1 MQSVGNNI
9 VPVAGARARVAQLRW
24 QPLSLM
30 GVLGRSDYVGF
41 VTAVIWF
48 AVIAVCVWWAIV
60 GYRFN
65 WNLWPIELF
74 NTPVVFG
81 FYLPWSVCVLLVMW
95 FGLDWAALPAYLATL
110 FGALHANMP
119 LDLAVVNALHN
130 SLAMGV
136 YFLFY
141 CWLPHDYSLRNRK
154 SWLIFISASLVA
166 AMVSS
171 IGAFISQYNVV
182 PAGTALWS
190 SWLGWWPNAF
200 LQSILINAPLIYL
213 FSPFME
219 KLKQRYFP
227 HTPTEPF
234 SMLKLLLAV
243 SMFLL
248 CLALFILLDDRW
260 QDARANL
267 ILTAP
272 LPDSLREQIQAHF
285 NLQHFVIWVLALL
298 LAAVS
303 LGGVVIASRWIRRL
317 RDVADSQTHAVREAL
332 QHSEARFRHF
342 FENNPVPMWVYDP
355 DDGRFLETNLMAT
368 RRYGYSR
375 EEFLSMTIS
384 DVYPPE
390 EVERLGKL
398 KSQNV
403 NDAFLHAGEWRHRCK
418 DGSHVDVE
426 MDINPIKMDDR
437 IVYLAVVHDLSSHRQ
452 AQAAMQQR
460 ARELRVLA
468 AASLE
473 IASAQTMVQIF
484 QASVDRA
491 RQLIGA
497 NVAMAH
503 NWKRV
508 AYEDVDWHVSLAP
521 EYASWADF
529 KVTPAGSDMYKSVLQ
544 KSQPLRLTRKQLQ
557 QHPQFRS
564 LGRDQGIQPP
574 LNGVLAVALTTDGA
588 ATGVLMVS
596 DKIAGDF
603 DAQDEVLLT
612 QLAQVASAGL
622 DNVRLS
628 EALRHHMHD
637 LERRVAER
645 TADLDASNR
654 ELDAFAYSAAHDL
667 RAPLRAMHGFADAI
681 LEDYGSRLDEAGR
694 NYLARIV
701 KASQNMDTLI
711 RDLLAYSRLGRKQI
725 TLEGVP
731 LDEVVKEVLV
741 DLAVEIEMRHASIS
755 LEVPALWVE
764 AHRGTLKQVILNL
777 VSNAIKF
784 VAPEKIPEVRIQASA
799 RDGRVILSVSDNGIG
814 IAPGHRERI
823 FNVFERLHGAET
835 YPGTGIGLSIVKK
848 GLACMHGKIH
858 VESGENGSQFQA
870 DLREFSRG

>member
-1 MQSVGNNI
+1 M
-9 VPVAGARARVAQLRW
+9 PVADPGGRVAQLRW

-30 GVLGRSDYVGF
+30 GVLGRSDYAGL

-60 GYRFN
+60 GYRFS

-95 FGLDWAALPAYLATL
+95 FGLEWAALPAYLATL

-130 SLAMGV
+130 PLAMGV

-141 CWLPHDYSLRNRK
+141 CWLPYDYSLRNRK
-154 SWLIFISASLVA
+154 SWLIFISASLIA

-182 PAGTALWS
+182 PASTALWS

-200 LQSILINAPLIYL
+200 LQSILIDAPLIYL
-213 FSPFME
+213 LSPFME

-260 QDARANL
+260 QDTRANL
-267 ILTAP
+267 ILAAP
-272 LPDSLREQIQAHF
+272 LPDGLREQIQAHF

-303 LGGVVIASRWIRRL
+303 LGGAIIASRWIRRL
-317 RDVADSQTHAVREAL
+317 REVADSQTHVVREAL

-342 FENNPVPMWVYDP
+342 FENNPVPMWVCDP
-355 DDGRFLETNLMAT
+355 DDGRFLETNLVAT

-375 EEFLSMTIS
+375 QEFLGMTIS

-390 EVERLGKL
+390 EVERLRKL

-403 NDAFLHAGEWRHRCK
+403 TNAFLQAGEWRHRCK
-418 DGSHVDVE
+418 DGSHLDVE
-426 MDINPIKMDDR
+426 MDINPIKMDGR
-437 IVYLAVVHDLSSHRQ
+437 VVYLAVAHDLSSHRQ
-452 AQAAMQQR
+452 AQAAMEQR
-460 ARELRVLA
+460 ARELRILA

-473 IASAQTMVQIF
+473 ITSAQTMAQIF
-484 QASVDRA
+484 QTSVERA

-497 NVAMAH
+497 NVAMVH
-503 NWKRV
+503 NWEHV
-508 AYEDVDWHVSLAP
+508 APDGIDGRVSLAP
-521 EYASWADF
+521 EYVNWADF
-529 KVTPAGSDMYKSVLQ
+529 KVTPDDGGIYKAVLQ
-544 KSQPLRLTRKQLQ
+544 GSRALRLTRKQLQ

-564 LGRDQGIQPP
+564 FGRDQGMQPP
-574 LNGVLAVALTTDGA
+574 LKGMLAVALTTDGT

-596 DKIAGDF
+596 DKITGDF
-603 DAQDEVLLT
+603 DAQDEILLT

-628 EALRHHMHD
+628 DALRHHMHD
-637 LERRVAER
+637 LEQRVAER

-701 KASQNMDTLI
+701 KASQNMDALI

-725 TLEGVP
+725 TLEGVS
-731 LDEVVKEVLV
+731 LNEVIKEVLA
-741 DLAVEIEMRHASIS
+741 DLAAEIEMRHASIS
-755 LEVPALWVE
+755 LEVPAMQVE

-784 VAPEKIPEVRIQASA
+784 VAPEKRPEVRIQASA

-848 GLACMHGKIH
+848 GLARMHGEIH
-858 VESGENGSQFQA
+858 VESGENGSLFQA
-870 DLREFSRG
+870 NLREFIRE